1 MPLCHCVLSQHR
13 FYVGSLNQVES
24 VPDRRFGAIGWVE
37 RELASDGCTLDGEGV
52 DEEAAAD
59 LNDDSAGAAA
69 RRRQLSSTAGDITST
84 MNSTNHSSHDS
95 SFEGELMCLVTTIWT
110 RYLTSVYWALM
121 TVSTVGYGDIVAK
134 TVNDHIYTQV
144 YI

>member
-1 MPLCHCVLSQHR
+1 M
-13 FYVGSLNQVES
+13 E
-24 VPDRRFGAIGWVE
+24 
-37 RELASDGCTLDGEGV
+37 
-52 DEEAAAD
+52 EEAAAD

-69 RRRQLSSTAGDITST
+69 RRQLSSTAGGITST

-121 TVSTVGYGDIVAK
+121 TVSTVGYGDIVAR
-134 TVNDHIYTQV
+134 TVNDHI
-144 YI
+144 